1 MAKTVARTP
10 SATKSAINKGSGR
23 RPNPKHIEMY
33 AKTVTIPLTG
43 SNPEQLQAVAK
54 AAHQAVANHEHVLGG
69 KKKRSVF
76 VGKSDSITPKKIFDG
91 TILPDSIS

>member
-10 SATKSAINKGSGR
+10 SATKTAIKKGSGR
-23 RPNPKHIEMY
+23 KPNPKHVELY
-33 AKTVTIPLTG
+33 HKVVTIPLTG

-54 AAHQAVANHEHVLGG
+54 AAHEAVSNHEHVLGG

-76 VGKSDSITPKKIFDG
+76 VGKSESDTPKKIFDG
-91 TILPDSIS
+91 TILPDSIN

>member
-10 SATKSAINKGSGR
+10 LATKSAINKGNGR
-23 RPNPKHIEMY
+23 KPNPKHIEMY
-33 AKTVTIPLTG
+33 QKMVTIPLTG
-43 SNPEQLQAVAK
+43 ANPEQLQAVAL

-76 VGKSDSITPKKIFDG
+76 VGKTPSDTPKKIFDG

>member
-10 SATKSAINKGSGR
+10 LATKSAINKGSGR
-23 RPNPKHIEMY
+23 KPNPKHIEMY
-33 AKTVTIPLTG
+33 QKMVTIPLTG
-43 SNPEQLQAVAK
+43 ANPDQLQAVAL

-76 VGKSDSITPKKIFDG
+76 VGKTPSDTPKKIFDG